1 MTIQAI
7 AILITCFAVTFLGIL
22 WIFRRGDQLGQV
34 FDGRVDRFVRSPGK
48 PLPEDQFVQFARQT
62 IPRLGRAL
70 QPTTDKER
78 AQLSMK
84 LVQAGL
90 FHSQA
95 MLLFLSVKLLL
106 TVIPLVLTVSW
117 LGFADSLTRWSG
129 YDTRVVFLIGSFAA
143 ITGFLGPTF
152 WLDNKIASR
161 RKLICRGIPDCIDL
175 SVVCLEGGLSFPVTI
190 QRVSDVFGS
199 VHPELAKELKIV
211 NRRIQMGLNPGKALE
226 EFASRIEIDE
236 IKQLATVIGES
247 EKLGG
252 GLTKPMRVHA
262 ATMRAQ
268 RMEAAEELAH
278 KAAVK
283 ILIPTVLL
291 IMPCIFLVVMGPA
304 AIRMSE
310 TLLNR

>member
-1 MTIQAI
+1 MTTQAI
-7 AILITCFAVTFLGIL
+7 AILLTCFAVTFVGIL
-22 WIFRRGDQLGQV
+22 LIFRRGDLLKQV
-34 FDGRVDRFVRSPGK
+34 FDGRVERYVRAPGER
-48 PLPEDQFVQFARQT
+48 LPEDQFVQFARQT

-70 QPTTDKER
+70 QPTSEKER
-78 AQLSMK
+78 AQLSMR

-90 FHSQA
+90 FHSQS

-106 TVIPLVLTVSW
+106 TATPLVLTLSW
-117 LGFADSLTRWSG
+117 IGFADSLSKWSG
-129 YDTRVVFLIGSFAA
+129 YDTKFVFLAGTVAA
-143 ITGFLGPTF
+143 VIGFLGPSF
-152 WLDNKIASR
+152 WLDKKITHR

-175 SVVCLEGGLSFPVTI
+175 SVVCLEAGLSFPVTI
-190 QRVSDVFGS
+190 QRVSEVFRG
-199 VHPELAKELKIV
+199 VHPELAVELRIV

-226 EFASRIEIDE
+226 EFATRIEVDE

-262 ATMRAQ
+262 ATMRSQ
-268 RMEAAEELAH
+268 RMQAAEAQAH

-304 AIRMSE
+304 AIRVNE
-310 TLLNR
+310 TMLK

>member
-1 MTIQAI
+1 MTTQAI
-7 AILITCFAVTFLGIL
+7 AILLTCFAVTFVGIL
-22 WIFRRGDQLGQV
+22 LIFRRGDLLKQV
-34 FDGRVDRFVRSPGK
+34 FDGRVERYVRAPGER
-48 PLPEDQFVQFARQT
+48 LPEDQFVQFARQT

-70 QPTTDKER
+70 QPTSEKER
-78 AQLSMK
+78 AQLSMR

-90 FHSQA
+90 FHSQS

-106 TVIPLVLTVSW
+106 TATPLVLTLSW
-117 LGFADSLTRWSG
+117 IGFADSLSKWSG
-129 YDTRVVFLIGSFAA
+129 YDTKFVFLAGTVAA
-143 ITGFLGPTF
+143 VIGFLGPSF
-152 WLDNKIASR
+152 WLDKKITQR

-175 SVVCLEGGLSFPVTI
+175 SVVCLEAGLSFPVTI
-190 QRVSDVFGS
+190 QRVSEVFRG
-199 VHPELAKELKIV
+199 VHPELAVELRIV

-226 EFASRIEIDE
+226 EFATRIEVDE

-262 ATMRAQ
+262 ATMRSQ
-268 RMEAAEELAH
+268 RMQAAEAQAH

-304 AIRMSE
+304 AIRVNE
-310 TLLNR
+310 TMLK